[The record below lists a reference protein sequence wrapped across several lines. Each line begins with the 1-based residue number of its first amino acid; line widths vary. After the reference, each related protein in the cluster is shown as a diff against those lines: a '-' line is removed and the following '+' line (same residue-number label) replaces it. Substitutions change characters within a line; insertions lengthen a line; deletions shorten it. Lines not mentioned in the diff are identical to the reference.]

1 MRFAVAQKQTDDS
14 LALINQR
21 GLSKI
26 YDPMIGAA
34 CGGMQFTWTAAMVIE
49 FVSQLE
55 NA

>member
-14 LALINQR
+14 LILINQR

-34 CGGMQFTWTAAMVIE
+34 CGGVEFTWTAAMVIE
-49 FVSQLE
+49 FVSQSE

>member
-14 LALINQR
+14 LTLINQR

-26 YDPMIGAA
+26 YDTMIGAA
-34 CGGMQFTWTAAMVIE
+34 CGGMQCTWTAAMVIE

>member
-14 LALINQR
+14 LTLINQR

-34 CGGMQFTWTAAMVIE
+34 CGVVQFTWTAAMVIE

>member
-26 YDPMIGAA
+26 YDPLTGAA
-34 CGGMQFTWTAAMVIE
+34 CGGVEFTWTAAMVIE
-49 FVSQLE
+49 FVSQSE

>member
-14 LALINQR
+14 LTLINRR

-26 YDPMIGAA
+26 YNPMIGAA
-34 CGGMQFTWTAAMVIE
+34 CGGVEFTWTAAMVIE

>member
-14 LALINQR
+14 LTLINQR
-21 GLSKI
+21 GLSKL

>member
-1 MRFAVAQKQTDDS
+1 MRFAVVHKQTDDS

-26 YDPMIGAA
+26 YDPLTGAA
-34 CGGMQFTWTAAMVIE
+34 CGGVEFTWTAAMVIE
-49 FVSQLE
+49 FVSQSE